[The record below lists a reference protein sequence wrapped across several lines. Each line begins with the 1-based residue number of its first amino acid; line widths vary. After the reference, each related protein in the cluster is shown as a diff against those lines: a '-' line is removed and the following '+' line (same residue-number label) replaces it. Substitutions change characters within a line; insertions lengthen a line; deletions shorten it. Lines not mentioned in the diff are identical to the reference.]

1 MDKLYKLLEEI
12 RDQFEQEGWY
22 CVLTDKSSF
31 NQNPDLK
38 TDFDIGFDYRD
49 LRALS
54 IIDFENRI
62 VLNSYFFIV
71 DDKSFYLHGDVTHSD
86 KPVEYQIENI
96 NQEKLVEDIKRVMNY
111 Y

>member
-1 MDKLYKLLEEI
+1 MDKLYKLLETI
-12 RDQFEQEGWY
+12 REQFEQEGWY
-22 CVLTDKSSF
+22 CVLADKSSF

-38 TDFDIGFDYRD
+38 TDFEVGFDYRD

-62 VLNSYFFIV
+62 VMNSYFYIV
-71 DDKSFYLHGDVTHSD
+71 DDKTFYLLGDPTHSD
-86 KPVEYQIENI
+86 KPIEYQIDNI
-96 NQEKLVEDIKRVMNY
+96 DTQKLIDDIKRVINY